1 MQYPPDRRS
10 YLEPHAGQF
19 ASDINLNMEVHMRFP
34 RITIIAAFGIAAS
47 LGCYRA
53 TVETGLTPSEQVIR
67 KESASAWLGGLVGP
81 EKVEAQKQCPNG
93 VAQVKTEQSLL
104 NQVVAYV
111 TLGIYT
117 PMTIQVT
124 CARSTAD
131 SPSPA
136 SGIAKE

>member
-1 MQYPPDRRS
+1 MQYAPDRQQQV
-10 YLEPHAGQF
+10 EPCESHF
-19 ASDINLNMEVHMRFP
+19 ATQITLSMEVQMQLP
-34 RITIIAAFGIAAS
+34 RITIIAGFVIAAS

-53 TVETGLTPSEQVIR
+53 TVDTGLTPSDRVVR

-81 EKVEAQKQCPNG
+81 EKVEAQKQCPDG

-104 NQVVAYV
+104 NQVVGYV

-124 CARSTAD
+124 CARPGVG
-131 SPSPA
+131 SPPNNTT
-136 SGIAKE
+136 KN